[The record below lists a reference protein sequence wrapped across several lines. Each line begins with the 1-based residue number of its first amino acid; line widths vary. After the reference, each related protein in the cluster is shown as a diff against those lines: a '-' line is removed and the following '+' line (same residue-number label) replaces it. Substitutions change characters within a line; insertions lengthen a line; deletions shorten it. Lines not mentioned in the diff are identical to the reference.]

1 MTTQFDSQEVADH
14 IIKRMKE
21 DHHIFWVDPEV
32 HSAQHEFLQILIEE
46 RADKKARNDRIKE
59 KVVGSVVLSGIMAL
73 VGLLGVGALDWI
85 KTHLK

>member
-1 MTTQFDSQEVADH
+1 MTNPIDSKEVADY
-14 IIKRMKE
+14 IIKSMKE